1 MTSVSTLAAPPA
13 ADLWPGDQ
21 YRFADLLTD
30 TERAVLVRLRAVLD
44 AQVRPLLDEY
54 WERGEFPSQVLP
66 HLIALDLMEPAGALY
81 AGFRNFELAR
91 TDCSVATM
99 YNAHPGCSARRSA
112 TAAARRST
120 TPSASRATRK
130 ALTCPSVQAGAYE
143 AALAY
148 TTGRVHEDG
157 HEPAYARDRRARP

>member
-54 WERGEFPSQVLP
+54 RERGEFPSQVLP

-99 YNAHPGCSARRSA
+99 YNAQSGLVR
-112 TAAARRST
+112 TAVRHGGSPAQHHSLRFTSDEEGLDL
-120 TPSASRATRK
+120 PVRAGRCLRGRAGLHHRTR
-130 ALTCPSVQAGAYE
+130 P
-143 AALAY
+143 
-148 TTGRVHEDG
+148 
-157 HEPAYARDRRARP
+157 